1 MSKRNDLDR
10 WWWRGL
16 VSLPA
21 IYILRLIL
29 VRWLTRP
36 VAFAVSIASIM
47 LLCELIEPTKVISFK
62 GTIVAILLIAIAV
75 FLIATVAY
83 H

>member
-1 MSKRNDLDR
+1 MSNRSDLDR
-10 WWWRGL
+10 WWWRGM

-21 IYILRLIL
+21 MYILRLIL
-29 VRWLTRP
+29 IRWLTRP
-36 VAFAVSIASIM
+36 VALAVSIASIM

-75 FLIATVAY
+75 FLIATVSHY
-83 H
+83 